1 VLSSAQDTASDQ
13 GDGTEET
20 LSADGAARAKKKA
33 PKCYRCGMQGHFL
46 NDCTIELCDICQLAG
61 HDASSCP
68 LRSAPKPEMKMFG
81 FAYDELMFWELPIT
95 GSIRP
100 RVENTRMGRITVSN
114 GTMTIPEV
122 ISQLQW
128 VVPDDQYQWEV
139 RQIDENVF
147 QTTFPSKMDLLRA
160 QHFGAYKVPNSPCS
174 MSFDF
179 LRSAVQPAW
188 MAETIWVRMHGL
200 PPSALDDYLS
210 LWALGGM
217 FGKTLDIDMAFPRK
231 KDVLRIHILCLD
243 PSLIQDRMDILIKD
257 GFYKLH
263 FEVEGRS
270 KGTEDMVTDLPK
282 KNDDDDDDSLVR
294 RLVGN
299 PKSKV

>member
-1 VLSSAQDTASDQ
+1 
-13 GDGTEET
+13 
-20 LSADGAARAKKKA
+20 
-33 PKCYRCGMQGHFL
+33 
-46 NDCTIELCDICQLAG
+46 
-61 HDASSCP
+61 
-68 LRSAPKPEMKMFG
+68 
-81 FAYDELMFWELPIT
+81 
-95 GSIRP
+95 
-100 RVENTRMGRITVSN
+100 
-114 GTMTIPEV
+114 
-122 ISQLQW
+122 
-128 VVPDDQYQWEV
+128 
-139 RQIDENVF
+139 
-147 QTTFPSKMDLLRA
+147 MDMLRA
-160 QHFGAYKVPNSPCS
+160 QHFGAYKVLNSPCS

-179 LRSAVQPAW
+179 LRSVVQPAW